1 MLMAGKG
8 MATTPTVRE
17 SSWYIWS
24 TVARRALSYLR
35 QQPEVARDRIGA
47 FGVSMGGTTIWSFAL
62 DPRLKAACA
71 IYGCGWNRYYRHT
84 PRYGVS
90 EKLPAM
96 TEDDR
101 VWLAGMAPEG
111 CAPFIKCPV
120 LFLSAANDNYG
131 NMDRAYGTLARMLA
145 NVERRQA
152 FTPRFC
158 HHIGADFDQNLFL
171 WMGTWLK
178 GGPAWPR
185 SPVAR
190 ITLGPDGVPAM
201 AVTADRSAEVE
212 RVAIYYAV
220 ENHRTVSRNWRE
232 AAVVR
237 AGAAWRAT
245 LPVLN
250 TGAFLFAFANVRYKS
265 GVHLTSNEEAVIPFA
280 LGVATA
286 TDAVSRMLYDG
297 SDGTGLWFS
306 ESPCTGLRFK
316 IFTAAGEVF
325 KVTLHANYSWPG
337 QKTWEA
343 SVTLTGQPGWQTI
356 TLAPSDF
363 KAQEPGGV
371 PVNFAHCETLQLTGP
386 WKDRNIVFTDFQW
399 VTQ

>member
-1 MLMAGKG
+1 MLMAGRE

-24 TVARRALSYLR
+24 AVARRALSYLR
-35 QQPEVARDRIGA
+35 QQPDVDRGRIGA
-47 FGVSMGGTTIWSFAL
+47 FGISMGGTTIWSFAL

-90 EKLPAM
+90 AKLPAM

-101 VWLAGMAPEG
+101 VSLAGMAPEG
-111 CAPFIKCPV
+111 CAPFIKCPI
-120 LFLSAANDNYG
+120 LFLNASNDNHG
-131 NMDRAYGTLARMLA
+131 NMDRAYETLARLPA

-158 HHIGADFDQNLFL
+158 HHIDADFDQDLFL
-171 WMGTWLK
+171 WMDTWLK
-178 GGPAWPR
+178 GGPA
-185 SPVAR
+185 
-190 ITLGPDGVPAM
+190 
-201 AVTADRSAEVE
+201 
-212 RVAIYYAV
+212 
-220 ENHRTVSRNWRE
+220 
-232 AAVVR
+232 
-237 AGAAWRAT
+237 
-245 LPVLN
+245 
-250 TGAFLFAFANVRYKS
+250 
-265 GVHLTSNEEAVIPFA
+265 
-280 LGVATA
+280 
-286 TDAVSRMLYDG
+286 
-297 SDGTGLWFS
+297 
-306 ESPCTGLRFK
+306 LRFK
-316 IFTAAGEVF
+316 ILTTTGEAF
-325 KVTLHANYSWPG
+325 KVSLHENYFWPG

-343 SVTLTGQPGWQTI
+343 SVTLAGQPGWQTI